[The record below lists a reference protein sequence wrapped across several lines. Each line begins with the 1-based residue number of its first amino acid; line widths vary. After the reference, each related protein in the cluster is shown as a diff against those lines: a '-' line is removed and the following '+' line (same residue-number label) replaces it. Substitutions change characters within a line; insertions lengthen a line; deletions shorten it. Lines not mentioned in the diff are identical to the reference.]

1 MEDEMKRRSILA
13 LATGLVA
20 VMSAAGRRAS
30 AAEGEKPG
38 HRLVLH
44 VAQNDAETMNAAL
57 NNATNAAKFYADAG
71 SQAQIE
77 IVANGPGFH
86 MFRADTSPV
95 KGRLMAMHAH
105 LPNVVFSACNKT
117 KEAMEAA
124 ESKEIAI
131 VAEARLV
138 PSGVVRLMELQD
150 QGWSYV
156 RP

>member
-1 MEDEMKRRSILA
+1 MKRRSILA
-13 LATGLVA
+13 LAAGVAALV
-20 VMSAAGRRAS
+20 SATSRRA
-30 AAEGEKPG
+30 AATEGEKSG

-44 VAQNDAETMNAAL
+44 VAQNDPEIMNAAL

-71 SQAQIE
+71 SEALIE

-86 MFRADTSPV
+86 IFRADTSPV
-95 KGRLMAMHAH
+95 RGRLMAMHAH
-105 LPNVVFSACNKT
+105 MPNLVFSACNKT
-117 KEAMEAA
+117 KEAMAAA
-124 ESKEIAI
+124 EGKDIA
-131 VAEARLV
+131 VVPEARLV